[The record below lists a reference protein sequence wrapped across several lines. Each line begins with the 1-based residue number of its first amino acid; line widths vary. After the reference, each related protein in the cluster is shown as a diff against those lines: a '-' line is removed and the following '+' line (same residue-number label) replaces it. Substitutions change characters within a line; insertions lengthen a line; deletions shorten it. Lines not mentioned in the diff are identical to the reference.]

1 MVQVQVREPLKIKH
15 LRRNSQVLFSLEA
28 PTKIPVV
35 STYHHRAQRKIPVVF
50 NIGQKKAL
58 YGSTKNP
65 GCFALSALPAQ
76 SRRSEPFGVAR
87 AACFERLADV
97 FAKRDART
105 PSSQAICQT
114 PRHTNHRST
123 SATVHPRA
131 RGSDNDHR

>member
-1 MVQVQVREPLKIKH
+1 MRRPRVSGEVSFFCILIPLFRLNGKSRLIYT
-15 LRRNSQVLFSLEA
+15 FSA
-28 PTKIPVV
+28 
-35 STYHHRAQRKIPVVF
+35 S
-50 NIGQKKAL
+50 
-58 YGSTKNP
+58 
-65 GCFALSALPAQ
+65 PAQ
-76 SRRSEPFGVAR
+76 SMRSKPLGVAR

-131 RGSDNDHR
+131 RGTDNDHR